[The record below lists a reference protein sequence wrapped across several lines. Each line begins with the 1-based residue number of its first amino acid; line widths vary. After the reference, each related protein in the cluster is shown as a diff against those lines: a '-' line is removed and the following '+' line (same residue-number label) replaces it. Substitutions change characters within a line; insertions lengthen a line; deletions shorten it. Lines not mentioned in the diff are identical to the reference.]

1 MGMFDSL
8 IVRCP
13 ECGKNIEFQSK
24 SGDCNLDEY
33 RLDNCPAAILGSLA
47 NTSETCECGR
57 VVTLRVQTFATID

>member
-24 SGDCNLDEY
+24 EGDCLLAEY
-33 RLDNCPAAILGSLA
+33 RLDNCPTSILNSLA
-47 NTSETCECGR
+47 NTSETCECGKEI
-57 VVTLRVQTFATID
+57 TLRVRTFATIE